1 MDLLNILPW
10 IVFAAFA
17 GGAWALINFL
27 ANKNSRADE
36 RLEELRNPL
45 VRGKDKDNAGDPRAQ
60 SGVGTMMERA
70 APALS
75 RALQPKSELEQSK
88 LKVSLANAGF
98 NSPYATEWYL
108 AIKFASLIGG
118 LILGAGIGLAQWGL
132 TRNGIFAVVVGGGLG
147 FYVPEIVLFFLRKGR
162 QEKIFLSLP
171 DALDLLVVCVESG
184 LGLDAAMR
192 RVS

>member
-1 MDLLNILPW
+1 MDLVSLLPW
-10 IVFAAFA
+10 AVFAAFA
-17 GGAWALINFL
+17 CGAWALINFL

-36 RLEELRNPL
+36 RLEALRNPL
-45 VRGKDKDNAGDPRAQ
+45 LRAKDKEKDKTDDPRAQ

-70 APALS
+70 APTLS
-75 RALQPKSELEQSK
+75 KALQPKSELEQSK

-98 NSPYATEWYL
+98 NSPYAPEWYL

-118 LILGAGIGLAQWGL
+118 LVLGAGVGLAQWGM

-147 FYVPEIVLFFLRKGR
+147 FYLPEIVLFFLRKGR

-171 DALDLLVVCVESG
+171 DALDLLVVCVE
-184 LGLDAAMR
+184 
-192 RVS
+192 